1 MKGRGGG
8 GNSNPTHPPLL
19 GEVLI
24 VLPLLGGGRGGYRMQ
39 HEYYYQNKPWSIF
52 RRRKLR
58 RESTN
63 AERLFWI
70 QVKNKTIG
78 YKFRRQFNI
87 GRFIV
92 DFYCHELRLI
102 VEIDGFTHENEER
115 QKRDAARQRYLENLG
130 YKVIR
135 YTDDQ
140 VLNDT
145 EAMVRDLKNKCEE
158 LRQTR

>member
-1 MKGRGGG
+1 
-8 GNSNPTHPPLL
+8 
-19 GEVLI
+19 
-24 VLPLLGGGRGGYRMQ
+24 MQ
-39 HEYYYQNKPWSIF
+39 YQHYYKNKPWSTF

-70 QVKNKTIG
+70 QVKNKTLG

-87 GRFIV
+87 GRYIV
-92 DFYCHELRLI
+92 DFYCHELKLI
-102 VEIDGFTHENEER
+102 VEIDGFTHDDEDV
-115 QKRDAARQRYLENLG
+115 QKKDVLRQRYLEDLG
-130 YKVIR
+130 YKMIR

-145 EAMVRDLKNKCEE
+145 EATIQDLKNKCDE
-158 LRQTR
+158 LSSVTPPNLP